1 MSIKAKSLKNS
12 FLFEDKDTNRVVIK
26 LKSSKFIVVEKVGDD
41 TLFLDQ
47 DIYYDNDFYDL
58 PLDNKNQ
65 IDFFYDMDDYDYI
78 E

>member
-1 MSIKAKSLKNS
+1 MIKKFNLFRKHYSKENNTSIFKGNILSDRNLIY
-12 FLFEDKDTNRVVIK
+12 DDD
-26 LKSSKFIVVEKVGDD
+26 DD